1 MRVEQP
7 DLLRPLAALVLMA
20 AAAVWVVGT
29 HWTSP
34 ACPTDVSA
42 AVGRT
47 GGSGTPAGQDVQ
59 CAAGPDDAETTSQ
72 AWPVATGILVAGAL
86 GLFGSAE
93 VARRRRPGPAA

>member
-1 MRVEQP
+1 MNHP
-7 DLLRPLAALVLMA
+7 DLLRPLAALVLLA
-20 AAAVWVVGT
+20 AAAVWVVGS

-34 ACPTDVSA
+34 ACSADVSA

-59 CAAGPDDAETTSQ
+59 CAAGPDDAETSSS
-72 AWPVATGILVAGAL
+72 AWPVATGALVAGAL

-93 VARRRRPGPAA
+93 LVRRRRPRPAG